1 MIILFGVVGS
11 GKSEQAKR
19 LVSRLNC
26 PYISTS
32 RLIREKRNPQWEAIM
47 MIGKLVSD
55 EQIISLIEPEL
66 NRIDAQH
73 NEFILDGAP
82 RSIAQAQWLLNKVE
96 AGKLK
101 LTAIIYLKVSKGITV
116 QRLLKRGREDDKEE
130 IISERF
136 RQYEEVTTPVLDYL
150 REHGHQVY
158 EIDGS
163 LSIDEVEN
171 QIWEILKDKVETK
184 IG

>member
-19 LVSRLNC
+19 LVARINC

-32 RLIREKRNPQWEAIM
+32 RLIREKRDPQWEAIM
-47 MIGKLVSD
+47 MMGKLLSD
-55 EQIISLIEPEL
+55 QEIISLIEPEL
-66 NRIDAQH
+66 NKIDAQH
-73 NEFILDGAP
+73 KEFILDGAP
-82 RSIAQAQWLLNKVE
+82 RSITQAQWLLKLVE

-101 LTAIIYLKVSKGITV
+101 LTSIIYLKVSKEITV

-150 REHGHQVY
+150 RQHGFEVN
-158 EIDGS
+158 EVDGS
-163 LSIDEVEN
+163 LSIDEVEE
-171 QIWEILKDKVETK
+171 QIWGILKDKIEA
-184 IG
+184 